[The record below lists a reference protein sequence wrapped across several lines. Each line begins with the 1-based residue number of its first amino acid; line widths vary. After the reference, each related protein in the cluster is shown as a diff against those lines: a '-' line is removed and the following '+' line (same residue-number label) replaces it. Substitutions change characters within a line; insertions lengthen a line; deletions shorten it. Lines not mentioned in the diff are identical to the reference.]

1 MQIGFVGAGLM
12 GAHMV
17 RNLLAA
23 GHDVVVSS
31 RSPERL
37 AGTGWTVVDS
47 PARAAQDADVI
58 CSIVPDS
65 PEVEAVVAS
74 VLEAAPFHAVIV
86 EMSTI
91 SPGTAR
97 RLADE
102 AAKAGVDYLDCPVS
116 GGPVGAEAGSLAIW
130 VGGSAEAMERARPV
144 LEAIGDPAK
153 LMHCGDVGAGLV
165 VKLANNYLGAV
176 GAAASAE
183 ALAMA
188 RAAGVDP
195 ALAVEA
201 ISAGTGANWQLANL
215 MPKKV
220 LVRDFEAGFKIA
232 HMAKDLRIATEVA
245 DALGVAAPV
254 LKLAR
259 ARFEEAQERYGDD
272 VDYGAV
278 ARLAGW

>member
-1 MQIGFVGAGLM
+1 MRVGFVGAGLM

-17 RNLLAA
+17 RNLIAA

-31 RSPERL
+31 RNPERL
-37 AGTGWTVVDS
+37 ADTGWTVVDS
-47 PARAAQDADVI
+47 PARAAEDADVI

-74 VLEAAPFHAVIV
+74 ALEAAPFHSVIV
-86 EMSTI
+86 ELSTI
-91 SPGTAR
+91 SPETAR
-97 RLADE
+97 RLAGE

-116 GGPVGAEAGSLAIW
+116 GGPAGAEAGTLAIW
-130 VGGSAEAMERARPV
+130 VGGPAEAMERARPV
-144 LEAIGDPAK
+144 LEVIGDPAK
-153 LMHCGDVGAGLV
+153 LLHCGDVGAGLI

-176 GAAASAE
+176 NAAASSE

-195 ALAVEA
+195 ALVVVA
-201 ISAGTGANWQLANL
+201 ISGGTGANWQLANL

-220 LVRDFEAGFKIA
+220 LARDFEAGFKIA
-232 HMAKDLRIATEVA
+232 HMAKDLRIAIEVA
-245 DALGVAAPV
+245 EALGIKAPV
-254 LKLAR
+254 LELAR
-259 ARFEEAQERYGDD
+259 QRFEEARDRYGPDT
-272 VDYGAV
+272 DYSSV

>member
-1 MQIGFVGAGLM
+1 MRIGFAGAGLM
-12 GAHMV
+12 GSHMV

-23 GHDVVVSS
+23 GHEVVVSS

-37 AGTGWTVVDS
+37 ADTGWTVVDS
-47 PARAAQDADVI
+47 PAKAAEGADVV

-65 PEVEAVVAS
+65 PEVEAVVGS
-74 VLEAAPFHAVIV
+74 ILETAVAGTVIV

-91 SPGTAR
+91 SPETAR
-97 RLADE
+97 RLAE
-102 AAKAGVDYLDCPVS
+102 QCAKAGVDYLDCPVS

-130 VGGSAEAMERARPV
+130 VGGSPDAFGRARPA

-153 LMHCGDVGAGLV
+153 LLHCGGVGAGLM

-195 ALAVEA
+195 HLVVEA
-201 ISAGTGANWQLANL
+201 VAGGTGANWQLANL
-215 MPKKV
+215 MPRKV
-220 LVRDFEAGFKIA
+220 LAGDFEAGFKIA

-245 DALGVAAPV
+245 EALGIEAPV
-254 LKLAR
+254 LELAR
-259 ARFEEAQERYGDD
+259 ARFEAARDRFGGDA
-272 VDYGAV
+272 DYGAV

>member
-1 MQIGFVGAGLM
+1 MRIGFVGAGLM

-17 RNLLAA
+17 RNLLSA

-31 RSPERL
+31 RNPDRL
-37 AGTGWTVVDS
+37 ADTGWTVVDS
-47 PARAAQDADVI
+47 PARAAEEADVI

-65 PEVEAVVAS
+65 PEVEEVVAS
-74 VLEAAPFHAVIV
+74 ALETAPFRAVIV

-91 SPGTAR
+91 SPETAR
-97 RLADE
+97 RLAGR
-102 AAKAGVDYLDCPVS
+102 AADAGVDYLDCPVS
-116 GGPVGAEAGSLAIW
+116 GGPAGAEAGSLAIW
-130 VGGSAEAMERARPV
+130 VGGSPDAFERARPV
-144 LEAIGDPAK
+144 LEVIGDPAK
-153 LMHCGDVGAGLV
+153 LMHCGHVGAGLV

-195 ALAVEA
+195 ALVVEA
-201 ISAGTGANWQLANL
+201 VGGGTGANWQLANL
-215 MPKKV
+215 MPRKV
-220 LVRDFEAGFKIA
+220 LAGDFEAGFKIA

-245 DALGVAAPV
+245 GALGVEAPV
-254 LKLAR
+254 LDLAR
-259 ARFEEAQERYGDD
+259 SRFEEARDRFGGEA
-272 VDYGAV
+272 DYSSV

>member
-1 MQIGFVGAGLM
+1 MRIGFVGAGLM

-17 RNLLAA
+17 RNLLDA
-23 GHDVVVSS
+23 GHEVVVSS
-31 RSPERL
+31 RNPGRL
-37 AGTGWTVVDS
+37 ADTGWTVVDS
-47 PARAAQDADVI
+47 PAKAAEGAEVV

-65 PEVEAVVAS
+65 PEVEEVVTS
-74 VLEAAPFHAVIV
+74 VLETAAAGTVIV

-91 SPGTAR
+91 LPETAR
-97 RLADE
+97 RLAE
-102 AAKAGVDYLDCPVS
+102 QAGKAGVDYLDCPVS

-130 VGGSAEAMERARPV
+130 VGGTREAMERARPA

-153 LMHCGDVGAGLV
+153 LVHCGDVGAGLA

-176 GAAASAE
+176 NAAACAE

-195 ALAVEA
+195 HLVVEA
-201 ISAGTGANWQLANL
+201 VGGGTGANWQLANL

-220 LVRDFEAGFKIA
+220 LAGDFEAGFKIA

-245 DALGVAAPV
+245 GALGIEAPV
-254 LKLAR
+254 LELAR
-259 ARFEEAQERYGDD
+259 RRFEEARDRFGPDG
-272 VDYGAV
+272 DYGSV